1 MFYINEIEDKVRV
14 TPEFF
19 KEKPKEA
26 ITRILREEYERRV
39 YRDLGVII
47 VVFDTVVEGDGLV
60 IPGDASAYYDVKF
73 KALTFMPYV
82 NEVYETEI
90 KDVVDFGA
98 FCLLGPLQ
106 GLTHISQIGQDKFLF
121 NKKLKKLSSKNG
133 KRSIKKGDKGLV
145 KISTV
150 SLKSNISETKI
161 GLTMRSPGLGKLEWI
176 EEENEKKPKKAKEKP
191 KGEKK

>member
-1 MFYINEIEDKVRV
+1 MFYVNEIEDKVRV

-39 YRDLGVII
+39 YRDLGVIV
-47 VVFDTVVEGDGLV
+47 VVFDTEVQGDGLV
-60 IPGDASAYYDVKF
+60 IPGDAAAYYDVKF

-90 KDVVDFGA
+90 KDIVDFGA
-98 FCLLGPLQ
+98 FCSLGPIQ
-106 GLTHISQIGQDKFLF
+106 GLAHISQIGQDKFMF
-121 NKKLKKLSSKNG
+121 NKKLKKLASKNG
-133 KRSIKKGDKGLV
+133 KKSLKKGDRGIV

-161 GLTMRSPGLGKLEWI
+161 GLTMRSPGLGKTEWV
-176 EEENEKKPKKAKEKP
+176 EEEKPKKSKEKP
-191 KGEKK
+191 KEKK